1 MLREWNATERSVE
14 RDLCF
19 PQLFEAQ
26 VGRNPDA
33 IAVVFEGTELSYAE
47 LNRRANRLAHHLRE
61 QGVGP
66 DVVVPV
72 FLERSPELLISLL
85 AVMKAGGAYLPLV
98 PGLPIRRLAAMI
110 EASHAAVLVTD
121 STLLG
126 GLPQHQLRVV
136 CLDQEAEF
144 LARYPE
150 DNPVPL
156 ARPDHLVYVLFT
168 SGSTGQ
174 PKGVEIEHRA
184 LVNFLRSMEQEP
196 GIGSRDVLLA
206 LTPLS
211 FDIAGLELYLP
222 LLVGARIILA
232 SRQEA
237 MEGVWLQRELD
248 RGTVTVM
255 QATPATWRMVLQAG
269 WRGGRSVKV
278 LCGGE
283 ALSREL
289 AQELLTRAA
298 SVWNVY
304 GPTETTIWS
313 TLERVRAA
321 ERTISLGRP
330 IANTHVYVL
339 DLNRVP
345 VPVGIPG
352 ELYIGGMGL
361 ARGYRGA
368 PQLTAERFVP
378 SPFHAGERLYRTG
391 DQVKWLPDGRL
402 DYVGRIDYQVKLRGF
417 RIELGEIETL
427 LADDPTVRQAVV
439 IVREDVPGDKRLVG
453 YVLAREGRSCDPLAL
468 RRALKDMVPDY
479 MVPAAIVPLET
490 FPLTPNG
497 KVDRGALPAPSAEP
511 VHDSAQAIE
520 PRTRVELQLVA
531 IWEQVL
537 GIAPIGV
544 RDNFFALG
552 GYSLL
557 ALRMFSA
564 IEQTVG
570 IRLPMAMLF
579 QAPTIEQLAA
589 VLADEGC
596 TVRWRSLV
604 AIQPEGKNPPFFA
617 VPGVGGNVL
626 VFARLARLL
635 GEAQPFYGLQARGLD
650 GREKPFMRVEEMAA
664 HYIEEIRSVQP
675 HGPYLIGGTCTGGL
689 AAYEIAQQLTA
700 QGEQVILTVMESWHP
715 RSYLTHWSRPPY
727 LLWPI
732 LFVWMKITTYLRLMR
747 RLPAREWLPF
757 WRGKLKRLWN
767 LMHHTDAAEH
777 HDEFLY
783 KDQVT
788 YATFHA
794 VARYDLKPFHG
805 QVLNVV
811 ASKHPLTNSSEDTR
825 LVFGEAATG
834 MSRTIYLPAEDSGR
848 LFVAPHVQ
856 ELAHQLKVFWED
868 TLPVFRNKS
877 NEQGKGP
884 SSKAA

>member
-1 MLREWNATERSVE
+1 MNRLKQLSVREGVTLYMVFLAGFFGLLHRLTQQRDLVIGTPIANRNRLEIEDLIGTFVNTLVLRTDVTGEVTFRELLGKVRDLSLDAYAHQDIPFEKLVEELRPDRSQGGLPLVQVLFNFANTPFARTEFQQLSWTPYEVSRGAAQLDLGLSIDPLASRKAYLEFNTDLFDRTSAERWLAEYRQFMESIAEHPEEKIGRVAILTEQEQHRMLREWNATERSVE

-453 YVLAREGRSCDPLAL
+453 YVLGLLYAWRKGVL
-468 RRALKDMVPDY
+468 RWV
-479 MVPAAIVPLET
+479 
-490 FPLTPNG
+490 
-497 KVDRGALPAPSAEP
+497 
-511 VHDSAQAIE
+511 
-520 PRTRVELQLVA
+520 
-531 IWEQVL
+531 
-537 GIAPIGV
+537 
-544 RDNFFALG
+544 
-552 GYSLL
+552 
-557 ALRMFSA
+557 
-564 IEQTVG
+564 
-570 IRLPMAMLF
+570 
-579 QAPTIEQLAA
+579 
-589 VLADEGC
+589 
-596 TVRWRSLV
+596 
-604 AIQPEGKNPPFFA
+604 
-617 VPGVGGNVL
+617 
-626 VFARLARLL
+626 
-635 GEAQPFYGLQARGLD
+635 
-650 GREKPFMRVEEMAA
+650 
-664 HYIEEIRSVQP
+664 
-675 HGPYLIGGTCTGGL
+675 
-689 AAYEIAQQLTA
+689 
-700 QGEQVILTVMESWHP
+700 
-715 RSYLTHWSRPPY
+715 
-727 LLWPI
+727 
-732 LFVWMKITTYLRLMR
+732 
-747 RLPAREWLPF
+747 
-757 WRGKLKRLWN
+757 
-767 LMHHTDAAEH
+767 
-777 HDEFLY
+777 
-783 KDQVT
+783 
-788 YATFHA
+788 
-794 VARYDLKPFHG
+794 
-805 QVLNVV
+805 
-811 ASKHPLTNSSEDTR
+811 
-825 LVFGEAATG
+825 
-834 MSRTIYLPAEDSGR
+834 
-848 LFVAPHVQ
+848 
-856 ELAHQLKVFWED
+856 
-868 TLPVFRNKS
+868 
-877 NEQGKGP
+877 
-884 SSKAA
+884 